1 MCFVMRYHRKVLDNG
16 VRVIVVPVLGVE
28 SATTLVM
35 YGAGSRY
42 EVKENNG
49 ISHFLEHMAFKGTT
63 NRPSARE
70 ISALIDG
77 IGAEFNAFTG
87 KEYTGYYIKSATGHI
102 SLCLDVLSDMLK
114 NLLLDPAE
122 IEREK
127 GVIIEEINLYED
139 TPMRNIGD
147 VFETLLYG
155 NVPLGWDTA
164 GLPSII
170 KSLKRD
176 DFVDYMGSLY
186 SAHNMTVVVAGNV
199 HVEDMYKKVE
209 KYFGDV
215 KRFEAKKFDP
225 VHEHQKKY
233 ATTIKHKKTEQ
244 AHFALGVRTIGLVD
258 NSKSKKTRAEL
269 KNERYALEVLASILG
284 GGMSSRLFYE
294 VRERRGLSYYV
305 RTTSEHYHD
314 AGYLATWVGADPK
327 RIDEAIKVVVEEY
340 LKVSQKGE
348 ITEDE
353 LKKAKEYA
361 KGHFVLELEDTRSA
375 AIMYASQEILQKE
388 LTNPHKII
396 ERIDAV
402 TLDDV
407 VKVAKEYLDTKLLN
421 LAVIGNFE
429 DTQHFERLL
438 K

>member
-1 MCFVMRYHRKVLDNG
+1 MRAHRSVLPNG
-16 VRVIVVPVLGVE
+16 LRVIIVPILGVE

-42 EVKENNG
+42 EEKKYNG

-87 KEYTGYYIKSATGHI
+87 KEYTGYYIKSATSHVT
-102 SLCLDVLSDMLK
+102 LCLDVLSDMLK

-127 GVIIEEINLYED
+127 GVITEEINMYED

-147 VFETLLYG
+147 IYEQLLYG
-155 NVPLGWDTA
+155 DTPLGWETA
-164 GLPSII
+164 GKPEII
-170 KSLKRD
+170 QKLTRN
-176 DFVDYMGSLY
+176 DFIEYMGSLY
-186 SAHNMTVVVAGNV
+186 SSDNMAVVIAGNV
-199 HVEDMYKKVE
+199 HVEDAVKKVE

-215 KRFEAKKFDP
+215 KKFKVKKF
-225 VHEHQKKY
+225 KKVEDKQSKIEVF
-233 ATTIKHKKTEQ
+233 IKHKKTEQ
-244 AHFALGVRTIGLVD
+244 AHFALGVRTVGLHD
-258 NSKSKKTRAEL
+258 KKD
-269 KNERYALEVLASILG
+269 KYPLEVLSSILG

-305 RTTSEHYHD
+305 RTNSDHYLD
-314 AGYLATWVGADPK
+314 AGYLATYAGADPK
-327 RIDEAIKVVVEEY
+327 RIDEAIKVVAEEY
-340 LKVSQKGE
+340 IKVGQKGE
-348 ITEDE
+348 VTEEE
-353 LKKAKEYA
+353 LKKAKEYI
-361 KGHFVLELEDTRSA
+361 KGHFVLELEDTRSSA
-375 AIMYASQEILQKE
+375 VMYASQEILQNK
-388 LTNPHKII
+388 LTDPQGII
-396 ERIDAV
+396 EKIDNV
-402 TLDDV
+402 TLSDIQR
-407 VKVAKEYLDTKLLN
+407 VAKVYLDTKLLS

-429 DTQHFERLL
+429 DKSRFEKLL

>member
-1 MCFVMRYHRKVLDNG
+1 MKFHKSVLPNG
-16 VRVIVVPVLGVE
+16 VRVIIVPVLGVE

-42 EVKENNG
+42 EEKRNNG
-49 ISHFLEHMAFKGTT
+49 VSHFLEHMAFKGTT

-70 ISALIDG
+70 ISGLIDG

-87 KEYTGYYIKSATGHI
+87 KEYTGYYIKSATTHI

-114 NLLLDPAE
+114 NLLLDPSE

-127 GVIIEEINLYED
+127 GVIVEEINMYED
-139 TPMRNIGD
+139 SPMRNIGD
-147 VFETLLYG
+147 IYESLLYG
-155 NVPLGWDTA
+155 NTPLGWETA
-164 GLPSII
+164 GTPEIINSI
-170 KSLKRD
+170 RRE
-176 DFVDYMGSLY
+176 DFVEYMATLY

-199 HVEDMYKKVE
+199 HVEGMTKEIE

-215 KRFEAKKFDP
+215 SRFTTKKFIP
-225 VHEHQKKY
+225 IKERQTKNIINV
-233 ATTIKHKKTEQ
+233 KHKKTEQ
-244 AHFALGVRTIGLVD
+244 AHFALGVRTVGLD
-258 NSKSKKTRAEL
+258 NKKDRYPLEL
-269 KNERYALEVLASILG
+269 LSSILG

-294 VRERRGLSYYV
+294 IRERRGLSYYV
-305 RTTSEHYHD
+305 RTSADHYLD

-340 LKVSQKGE
+340 LKVAQKGE
-348 ITEDE
+348 ITEEE
-353 LKKAKEYA
+353 LTKAKEYT

-375 AIMYASQEILQKE
+375 AVMYGSQEILQKE
-388 LTNPHKII
+388 LRNPSEII
-396 ERIDAV
+396 EKIEKV
-402 TLDDV
+402 TLEDILR
-407 VKVAKEYLDTKLLN
+407 VAKEFLDTKALS

-429 DTQHFERLL
+429 SEDRFEKLL

>member
-1 MCFVMRYHRKVLDNG
+1 MKFHKAILENG
-16 VRVIVVPVLGVE
+16 VRAIVVPVLGVE

-42 EVKENNG
+42 EERRSNG

-70 ISALIDG
+70 ISGLIDG

-87 KEYTGYYIKSATGHI
+87 KEYTGYYIKSATEHI
-102 SLCLDVLSDMLK
+102 NLSLDVLSDMLK

-127 GVIIEEINLYED
+127 GVIAEEINMNED
-139 TPMRNIGD
+139 NPMRNIGD
-147 VFETLLYG
+147 IYEGLLYG
-155 NVPLGWDTA
+155 DTPLGWNTA
-164 GLPSII
+164 GSSEII
-170 KSLKRD
+170 NTLKRE
-176 DFVDYMGSLY
+176 DFTEYMRRLY

-199 HVEDMYKKVE
+199 KVAEINREIE

-215 KRFEAKKFDP
+215 ERFTTE
-225 VHEHQKKY
+225 KY
-233 ATTIKHKKTEQ
+233 LAVVDRQTKNLVKVKHKKTEQ
-244 AHFALGVRTIGLVD
+244 AHFALGVRTVGLTD
-258 NSKSKKTRAEL
+258 KKDKYPLEL
-269 KNERYALEVLASILG
+269 LSSILG

-294 VRERRGLSYYV
+294 VRERRGLAYYV
-305 RTTSEHYHD
+305 KTSSDHYLD

-327 RIDEAIKVVVEEY
+327 RIDEAVKLVAEEY
-340 LKVSQKGE
+340 VKVAQRGE
-348 ITEDE
+348 ITEEE
-353 LKKAKEYA
+353 LTKAKEYT

-375 AIMYASQEILQKE
+375 AVMYASQEILQRE
-388 LTNPHKII
+388 LKNPDEIISKI
-396 ERIDAV
+396 EKV
-402 TLDDV
+402 TLEDILR
-407 VKVAKEYLDTKLLN
+407 VAKEYLDTKTLS

-429 DTQHFERLL
+429 EEGRFEKLL

>member
-1 MCFVMRYHRKVLDNG
+1 MKFHRSVLPNG
-16 VRVIVVPVLGVE
+16 VRVIIVPVLGVE

-42 EVKENNG
+42 EEKKLNG

-70 ISALIDG
+70 ISGLIDG

-87 KEYTGYYIKSATGHI
+87 KEYTGYYIKSATEHV

-114 NLLLDPAE
+114 NLLLDPEE

-139 TPMRNIGD
+139 TPVRKIGD
-147 VFETLLYG
+147 IYETLLYG
-155 NVPLGWDTA
+155 DTPLGLDT
-164 GLPSII
+164 GGEPEIIRSIT
-170 KSLKRD
+170 RD

-199 HVEDMYKKVE
+199 HLDAMHKEIE

-215 KRFEAKKFDP
+215 KRFKVKEFEGYTDKQTGP
-225 VHEHQKKY
+225 
-233 ATTIKHKKTEQ
+233 TIMLKHKNTEQ
-244 AHFALGVRTIGLVD
+244 AHFALGVRTVGLHD
-258 NSKSKKTRAEL
+258 KKDRYPLEL
-269 KNERYALEVLASILG
+269 LASILG

-294 VRERRGLSYYV
+294 IRERRGISYYA
-305 RTTSEHYHD
+305 RTSSDHYID
-314 AGYLATWVGADPK
+314 VGYMATYVGADPK
-327 RIDEAIKVVVEEY
+327 RIDEAIQVVLEEY
-340 LKVSQKGE
+340 AKVAVKGE
-348 ITEDE
+348 ITEEE
-353 LKKAKEYA
+353 LTKAKEYT

-375 AIMYASQEILQKE
+375 AIMYASQEILQEE
-388 LTNPHKII
+388 LHNPHDVI
-396 ERIDAV
+396 ERIEK
-402 TLDDV
+402 
-407 VKVAKEYLDTKLLN
+407 VKLEDIYRVAKKYLDTRALS
-421 LAVIGNFE
+421 LAVIGNFQ
-429 DTQHFERLL
+429 DKDRFEKLL

>member
-1 MCFVMRYHRKVLDNG
+1 MKFHKSVLPNG
-16 VRVIVVPVLGVE
+16 VRVIIVPVLGVE

-42 EVKENNG
+42 EEKRNNG
-49 ISHFLEHMAFKGTT
+49 VSHFLEHMAFKGTT

-70 ISALIDG
+70 ISGLIDG

-87 KEYTGYYIKSATGHI
+87 KEYTGYYIKSATTHI

-114 NLLLDPAE
+114 NLLLDPTE

-127 GVIIEEINLYED
+127 GVIVEEINMYED
-139 TPMRNIGD
+139 SPMRNIGD
-147 VFETLLYG
+147 IYESLLYG
-155 NVPLGWDTA
+155 NTPLGWETA
-164 GLPSII
+164 GTPEIINSI
-170 KSLKRD
+170 RRE
-176 DFVDYMGSLY
+176 DFVEYMATLY

-199 HVEDMYKKVE
+199 HVEGMTKEIE

-215 KRFEAKKFDP
+215 SRFTTKKFIP
-225 VHEHQKKY
+225 IKERQTKNIINV
-233 ATTIKHKKTEQ
+233 KHKKTEQ
-244 AHFALGVRTIGLVD
+244 AHFALGVRTVGLD
-258 NSKSKKTRAEL
+258 NKKDRYPLEL
-269 KNERYALEVLASILG
+269 LSSILG

-294 VRERRGLSYYV
+294 IRERRGLSYYV
-305 RTTSEHYHD
+305 RTSADHYLD

-340 LKVSQKGE
+340 LKVAQKGE
-348 ITEDE
+348 ITEEE
-353 LKKAKEYA
+353 LTKAKEYT

-375 AIMYASQEILQKE
+375 AVMYGSQEILQKE
-388 LTNPHKII
+388 LRNPSEII
-396 ERIDAV
+396 EKIEKV
-402 TLDDV
+402 TLEDILR
-407 VKVAKEYLDTKLLN
+407 VAKEFLDTKALS

-429 DTQHFERLL
+429 SEDRFEKLL

>member
-1 MCFVMRYHRKVLDNG
+1 MKFHKTILPNG
-16 VRVIVVPVLGVE
+16 VRAIVVPVLGVE

-42 EVKENNG
+42 EERKNNG

-87 KEYTGYYIKSATGHI
+87 KEYTGYYIKSATTHI
-102 SLCLDVLSDMLK
+102 NLCLDVLSDMLK

-127 GVIIEEINLYED
+127 GVITEEINLYED

-147 VFETLLYG
+147 VYESLLYG
-155 NVPLGWDTA
+155 DTPLGWDTA
-164 GLPSII
+164 GTPEII
-170 KSLKRD
+170 KTINRQ
-176 DFVDYMGSLY
+176 DFIDYMASLY
-186 SAHNMTVVVAGNV
+186 SADNMTVVVAGNV
-199 HVEDMYKKVE
+199 HLESMQKEIE

-215 KRFEAKKFDP
+215 KRFATKKFKP
-225 VHEHQKKY
+225 VHEKQVPFEVK
-233 ATTIKHKKTEQ
+233 IKHKKTEQ
-244 AHFALGVRTIGLVD
+244 AHFALGVRTVGLLD
-258 NSKSKKTRAEL
+258 KKDRYPLEL
-269 KNERYALEVLASILG
+269 LASILG

-305 RTTSEHYHD
+305 RTTSDHYID
-314 AGYLATWVGADPK
+314 AGYLATYVGADPK
-327 RIDEAIKVVVEEY
+327 RIDEAIKVVSEEY
-340 LKVSQKGE
+340 IKVSKKGE
-348 ITEDE
+348 ITQEE
-353 LKKAKEYA
+353 LTKAKEYT
-361 KGHFVLELEDTRSA
+361 KGHFVLELEDTRSSA
-375 AIMYASQEILQKE
+375 VMYASQEILQNE
-388 LTNPHKII
+388 PRNPEEII
-396 ERIDAV
+396 EEINKV
-402 TLDDV
+402 TLDEV
-407 VKVAKEYLDTKLLN
+407 ERVAREYLDTKLLS

-429 DTQHFERLL
+429 DRDRFEKLL

>member
-1 MCFVMRYHRKVLDNG
+1 MRAHKSVLPNG
-16 VRVIVVPVLGVE
+16 VRVIIVPVQGVE

-42 EVKENNG
+42 EEKKHNG

-70 ISALIDG
+70 ISGLIDG

-87 KEYTGYYIKSATGHI
+87 KEYTGYYIKSATSHV

-127 GVIIEEINLYED
+127 GVITEEINLYED

-147 VFETLLYG
+147 VYEQLLYG
-155 NVPLGWDTA
+155 DTPLGWETA
-164 GLPSII
+164 GKPEII
-170 KSLKRD
+170 QKLNRD
-176 DFVDYMGSLY
+176 DFVEYMASLY
-186 SAHNMTVVVAGNV
+186 SAHNMTVVIAGNV
-199 HVEDMYKKVE
+199 QVKEMTE
-209 KYFGDV
+209 QIAKYFGDV
-215 KRFEAKKFDP
+215 KKFAVKKFTP
-225 VHEHQKKY
+225 VSDKQSKTEVFV
-233 ATTIKHKKTEQ
+233 KHKKTEQ
-244 AHFALGVRTIGLVD
+244 AHFALGVRTVGLLD
-258 NSKSKKTRAEL
+258 KKD
-269 KNERYALEVLASILG
+269 KYPLEILSSILG

-305 RTTSEHYHD
+305 RTNSDHYLD
-314 AGYLATWVGADPK
+314 CGYLATYAGADPK
-327 RIDEAIKVVVEEY
+327 RIDEAIKVVAEEY
-340 LKVSQKGE
+340 VKVGQKGE
-348 ITEDE
+348 ITQEE
-353 LKKAKEYA
+353 LTKAKEYV
-361 KGHFVLELEDTRSA
+361 KGHFVLELEDTRSSA
-375 AIMYASQEILQKE
+375 VMYASQEILQKE
-388 LTNPHKII
+388 LHDPHEII
-396 ERIDAV
+396 EKIEKV

-407 VKVAKEYLDTKLLN
+407 NRVAKGYLDTKLLS

-429 DTQHFERLL
+429 DKSRFEKLL

>member
-1 MCFVMRYHRKVLDNG
+1 MRFHRSVLSNG
-16 VRVIVVPVLGVE
+16 VRVIIVPVAGVE

-35 YGAGSRY
+35 CGAGSRY
-42 EVKENNG
+42 EEKKNNG

-87 KEYTGYYIKSATGHI
+87 KEYTGYYIKSATTHVN
-102 SLCLDVLSDMLK
+102 LCLDVLSDMLK

-147 VFETLLYG
+147 VYERLLYG
-155 NVPLGWDTA
+155 DAPLGWDTA
-164 GLPSII
+164 GTPDIINSI
-170 KSLKRD
+170 KRE
-176 DFVDYMGSLY
+176 DFVEYMGSLY

-199 HVEDMYKKVE
+199 HVESMHKEIE

-215 KRFEAKKFDP
+215 PRFDVKKFLP
-225 VHEHQKKY
+225 VHEKQHKY
-233 ATTIKHKKTEQ
+233 EVAIKHKKTEQ
-244 AHFALGVRTIGLVD
+244 AHFALGVRTVGIHD
-258 NSKSKKTRAEL
+258 KKD
-269 KNERYALEVLASILG
+269 RYPLEILASILG

-305 RTTSEHYHD
+305 RTSSDHYID
-314 AGYLATWVGADPK
+314 AGYLATYVGADPK
-327 RIDEAIKVVVEEY
+327 RIDEAIKVVAEEY
-340 LKVSQKGE
+340 VKVSEKGE
-348 ITEDE
+348 IDEDE
-353 LKKAKEYA
+353 LKKAKEYT

-375 AIMYASQEILQKE
+375 AIMYASQEILQHE
-388 LTNPHKII
+388 LHNPHEII
-396 ERIDAV
+396 EKIEKV
-402 TLDDV
+402 TVDDV
-407 VKVAKEYLDTKLLN
+407 HRVAKEYLDTKLLS

-429 DTQHFERLL
+429 DKDRFEKLL

>member
-1 MCFVMRYHRKVLDNG
+1 MRYHRKVLDNG
-16 VRVIVVPVLGVE
+16 VRVIIVPVQGVE

-42 EVKENNG
+42 EEKKNNG

-70 ISALIDG
+70 ISGLIDG

-102 SLCLDVLSDMLK
+102 TLCLDVLSDMLK

-127 GVIIEEINLYED
+127 GVIIEEINMYED

-147 VFETLLYG
+147 IYESLLYG
-155 NVPLGWDTA
+155 DTPLGWDTA
-164 GLPSII
+164 GTPEII
-170 KSLKRD
+170 KSITRD
-176 DFVDYMGSLY
+176 DFVNYMRSLY

-199 HVEDMYKKVE
+199 HVEDMFEKVA

-215 KRFEAKKFDP
+215 PRFD
-225 VHEHQKKY
+225 VIKY
-233 ATTIKHKKTEQ
+233 LPIKEKQRKYEVKVKHKKTEQ
-244 AHFALGVRTIGLVD
+244 AHFALGVRTVGLKD
-258 NSKSKKTRAEL
+258 KKD
-269 KNERYALEVLASILG
+269 RYPLSILASILG

-294 VRERRGLSYYV
+294 VRERRGISYYV
-305 RTTSEHYHD
+305 RATSEHYLD

-327 RIDEAIKVVVEEY
+327 RLDEAIKVVTEEY

-348 ITEDE
+348 VTEEE
-353 LKKAKEYA
+353 LEKAKEYT
-361 KGHFVLELEDTRSA
+361 KGHFVLDLEDTRSA
-375 AIMYASQEILQKE
+375 AILYASQEILQNE
-388 LTNPHKII
+388 LHNPHEIMEKIEKVSLSDI
-396 ERIDAV
+396 TR
-402 TLDDV
+402 
-407 VKVAKEYLDTKLLN
+407 VAKEYVDTKLLS

-429 DTQHFERLL
+429 DPKHFERLL